1 MTTSHTGTLFS
12 RQDEPAATFI
22 TPAAPL
28 SAGQTGAHGLAFA
41 GLYTFILLLY
51 LRPQELF
58 PGLFSLL
65 PIVRIVGIGTL
76 IAYFGSKLSRG
87 ERLTRWPLELKMV
100 VFIWL
105 LGWIFLPLAASP
117 SDSLNE
123 LTDSFFKVLTTFLLL
138 VNLLDTRERL
148 WSVIRLV
155 VWCGSLLSLD
165 VIRSFALGQL
175 RLKGERV
182 AGIVGGIFGNPNDL
196 ATALNL
202 LVPLAL
208 VLAFNARGL
217 KRQLWLGLAALLS
230 AATIVTFSRGG
241 FLGLLVMGGCLLW
254 KLGRRQRIKSVLTGA
269 LAVFLFLMLMPGGYG
284 QRLLTIFNNEADVT
298 GSAQERKQVMGRA
311 AELALHHPIIG
322 LGIGN
327 FPIYSIHQKKAHNAY
342 LEIAAELGLAGLLAY
357 LTLIIAPLRSLRRL
371 ERRTAAQADARS
383 REYFL
388 LSAGLQAAFFAYLV
402 CSIFAS
408 IQYLWFLYF
417 PVAYALALRRLHEA
431 DATGAARES
440 KPGPAPGALWTAN
453 RACFEARPEKDPGKG
468 EDGIEEKPCWQS

>member
-1 MTTSHTGTLFS
+1 MRLFAVTTSHKGTLFS
-12 RQDEPAATFI
+12 SRDEAEATFI
-22 TPAAPL
+22 E
-28 SAGQTGAHGLAFA
+28 SAVPSAQAGAHGLAFA
-41 GLYTFILLLY
+41 GLYAFILLLY

-65 PIVRIVGIGTL
+65 PIVRIVGVGTL
-76 IAYFGSKLSRG
+76 IAYFSSKLSRG
-87 ERLTRWPLELKMV
+87 ERITRWPLELRMV

-105 LGWIFLPLAASP
+105 LGWLLLPLAASP
-117 SDSLNE
+117 ADSLAE

-155 VWCGSLLSLD
+155 VWCGSLIALD
-165 VIRSFALGQL
+165 VIRSFVIGQL
-175 RLKGERV
+175 RMKGERV

-208 VLAFNARGL
+208 VLALNARGL
-217 KRQLWLGLAALLS
+217 KRQVYLGLTALMS

-241 FLGLLVMGGCLLW
+241 FLGLLVMGSCLLW
-254 KLGRRQRIKSVLTGA
+254 KLGRRQRIKSALTGA

-284 QRLLTIFNNEADVT
+284 KRLLTIFNNEADVT
-298 GSAQERKQVMGRA
+298 GSAQERRQVMERA
-311 AELALHHPIIG
+311 AELALHHPVIG

-357 LTLIIAPLRSLRRL
+357 LTLILAPLRSLRRI
-371 ERRTAAQADARS
+371 ERRTAAQTEARS

-388 LSAGLQAAFFAYLV
+388 LSAGLQAAFFAYMV

-417 PVAYALALRRLHEA
+417 PVAYALALRRLQEA
-431 DATGAARES
+431 DGANAARES
-440 KPGPAPGALWTAN
+440 KPECAPGALWTES
-453 RACFEARPEKDPGKG
+453 RECF
-468 EDGIEEKPCWQS
+468 EEKPCWQN